1 MSKARII
8 GAGSAGSTIY
18 HCNVNLDTA
27 GGTKKQGFPFLLNAP
42 TYNKRWVSVKAVGGN
57 RNTIFNINQLAGGV
71 GHNKWYPQDGI
82 HRKQPYTYVPATYRQ
97 GSNAPTIP
105 PSKHL
110 GRYWSGRPINL
121 NYKGQRPTT
130 LS

>member
-1 MSKARII
+1 MSKSRII

-27 GGTKKQGFPFLLNAP
+27 GGTKKQGLPYLLTGQ
-42 TYNKRWVSVKAVGGN
+42 TYNKRWIGVKAVGN
-57 RNTIFNINQLAGGV
+57 KRDTIFTMNQLNGV
-71 GHNKWYPQDGI
+71 GHVKWYSEDGL
-82 HRKQPYTYVPATYRQ
+82 HNRTPYKYVPPPLPKQ
-97 GSNAPTIP
+97 SNKPSIP